1 MNTYRDRRDAGRR
14 LAQELLAYRGDPE
27 VVVLALPRG
36 GLPVGY
42 EVAVALDAPLDVVV
56 VRKLGHPFGPELAIG
71 AIAEGGVRILNRD
84 LLLPSST
91 VAAIAAHERNELR
104 RRVQMYR
111 GGRAGI
117 DPKGRTVIL
126 VDDGL
131 ATGSTMRA
139 AIASVRKR
147 GARQIVVAVPVAPPQ
162 TCAELR
168 IECNALVCPLQPHDM
183 LAVGEWYDDFAQV
196 SHEDV
201 VSVLEA
207 ARHEVVPT

>member
-1 MNTYRDRRDAGRR
+1 METYRDRRDAGRR
-14 LAQELLAYRGDPE
+14 LAEELLAYRGDPD

-36 GLPVGY
+36 GVPVGY
-42 EVAVALDAPLDVVV
+42 EVAVELDAPLDVVV

-71 AIAEGGVRILNRD
+71 AIAEGGVRVLNRD

-91 VAAIAAHERNELR
+91 IAAIAAHERSELR

-147 GARQIVVAVPVAPPQ
+147 GARKIVVAVGVAPP
-162 TCAELR
+162 TVCDDLR
-168 IECNALVCPLQPHDM
+168 MECDAVVCPLQPREM
-183 LAVGEWYDDFAQV
+183 WAVGEWYQEFAQV

-201 VSVLEA
+201 VSMLEA
-207 ARHEVVPT
+207 ARHQAVPT